1 MEKDFDIKIGNL
13 LQWESS
19 VMLKHCAEELKKR
32 ILAWK

>member
-19 VMLKHCAEELKKR
+19 VMLNHCAEELKNE